1 MNLFAYG
8 FRVFFFLS
16 GVSALLLVMGW
27 ICFLMGIHS
36 PVTTDPLNWHAHE
49 MLFGFV
55 GAMIAGFLLT
65 AVPNWTGEKAHKG
78 MPLVVLSGLWLSA
91 RVLLFASDSQLGGFV
106 DLAFFP
112 ALLVLLAPPLLR
124 ARQSKTLIFVP
135 VLTML
140 WVSNLLMHL
149 QSWRVADTRS
159 QGLSLGI
166 SLIILLITLIGG
178 RVIPFFTRMALD
190 TQPRQY
196 PWIEALCVITI
207 LLLPVLEAFQPKP
220 AILVCWSVFAVAV
233 HGVRHW
239 GWTSVKIWRIPLL
252 WVLHAGYAWLI
263 LGFALKGLAA
273 LGAVYSASAVHA
285 FTAGAMGVMGL
296 GIMSRAS
303 LGHTGR
309 PLRASRMTSCSFV
322 LINLAAL
329 LRVFGPAAGLPNTI
343 SYGVSGALWCLS
355 FIFFLWVYSP
365 ILFAPRADG
374 KPG

>member
-1 MNLFAYG
+1 
-8 FRVFFFLS
+8 
-16 GVSALLLVMGW
+16 
-27 ICFLMGIHS
+27 MGIHS
-36 PVTTDPLNWHAHE
+36 PVTADPLNWHAHE

-78 MPLVVLSGLWLSA
+78 LPLVVLSSLWLSA
-91 RVLLFASDSQLGGFV
+91 RVLLLVSDSQLGSFV
-106 DLAFFP
+106 DLTFFP
-112 ALLVLLAPPLLR
+112 TLLALLAPSLLR
-124 ARQSKTLIFVP
+124 AKQPKTLIFVP
-135 VLTML
+135 VLALL

-149 QSWRVADTRS
+149 QSWQVADTRS
-159 QGLSLGI
+159 VGLSLGI

-196 PWIEALCVITI
+196 PWVEALCVITI
-207 LLLPVLEAFQPKP
+207 VLLPVLETFQPKP
-220 AILVCWSVFAVAV
+220 AIFVCWSVFAATV
-233 HGVRHW
+233 HGVRLW

-252 WVLHAGYAWLI
+252 WVLHVGYAWLI
-263 LGFALKGLAA
+263 LGLALKGLAA
-273 LGAVYSASAVHA
+273 LGLVYPASAVHA

-309 PLRASRMTSCSFV
+309 PLRSSRMATCSFV

-329 LRVFGPAAGLPNTI
+329 LRVFGSTAGLQSTV

-365 ILFAPRADG
+365 ILFAPRTDG